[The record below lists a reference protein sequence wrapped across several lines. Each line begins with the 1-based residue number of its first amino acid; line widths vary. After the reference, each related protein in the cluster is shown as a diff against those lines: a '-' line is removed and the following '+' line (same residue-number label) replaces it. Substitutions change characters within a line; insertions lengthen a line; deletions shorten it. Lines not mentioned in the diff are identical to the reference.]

1 MLYTAGSVLG
11 MFHCKSVR
19 YVRVNC
25 TYIEK
30 DVLFLDSDI
39 LNLQDCVMYKVR
51 TDTSMDHISIH
62 QYN

>member
-19 YVRVNC
+19 YVRVIGTLRKC
-25 TYIEK
+25 S
-30 DVLFLDSDI
+30 LDI
-39 LNLQDCVMYKVR
+39 LSLQDCVMLHKVR
-51 TDTSMDHISIH
+51 MYTSMDHISIH